1 MYNINLVSFFFTLEQ
16 HNVNTIFIPEIVYKD
31 KDVATLKLS
40 GLIMPHLTRQLFFNI
55 SINIIYCQS
64 DVLLQC

>member
-1 MYNINLVSFFFTLEQ
+1 MYINTM
-16 HNVNTIFIPEIVYKD
+16 FIPEIVYKD

-40 GLIMPHLTRQLFFNI
+40 GLIMPHLTQLFFNI

>member
-1 MYNINLVSFFFTLEQ
+1 MYINTM
-16 HNVNTIFIPEIVYKD
+16 FIPEIVYKD

-40 GLIMPHLTRQLFFNI
+40 GLNMPHLKRQLFFNS

>member
-1 MYNINLVSFFFTLEQ
+1 MHI
-16 HNVNTIFIPEIVYKD
+16 NTIFIPEIVSKD